1 MQQSNFIIFIG
12 LLFARK
18 ENEKNFDFCVEY
30 EVLRKKKVE
39 VAKKVLL
46 VNIKAIKKFEY

>member
-18 ENEKNFDFCVEY
+18 EKNFDFCVEY
-30 EVLRKKKVE
+30 EVLRKKKSRSS
-39 VAKKVLL
+39 KKSTPGEY
-46 VNIKAIKKFEY
+46 KSDKKI

>member
-30 EVLRKKKVE
+30 EVLRKNKSRSSKKSTPGE
-39 VAKKVLL
+39 YKSDKK
-46 VNIKAIKKFEY
+46 I